1 MPRIA
6 PLGEFEQLLLLAIL
20 RLGEDAY
27 SLPVRRELEQRAH
40 RTVSRGAFYA
50 TLDRLKG
57 KGVVKWKAM
66 PPTDS
71 RGGMPQRR
79 FEVTSAG
86 IRILQTSRDTLL
98 DLWNGLEAIL
108 EGSR

>member
-1 MPRIA
+1 MVRKALI
-6 PLGEFEQLLLLAIL
+6 GEFEQILLLAII
-20 RLGEDAY
+20 RLGDDAY
-27 SLPVRRELEQRAH
+27 SLAVRRELEQRAR

-50 TLDRLKG
+50 TLDRLESKG
-57 KGVVKWKAM
+57 LVKWKSI

-86 IRILQTSRDTLL
+86 IRILQTSRETLL
-98 DLWNGLEAIL
+98 GMWHGIESIL

>member
-1 MPRIA
+1 MPRKA
-6 PLGEFEQLLLLAIL
+6 PLGEFEQVLLLAIL
-20 RLGEDAY
+20 RLGDEAY
-27 SLPVRRELEQRAH
+27 SLAVRRELEQRAK

-50 TLDRLKG
+50 TLDRLESKG
-57 KGVVKWKAM
+57 LVKWKSM

-86 IRILQTSRDTLL
+86 IHILQTSRETLL
-98 DLWNGLEAIL
+98 DMWHGLESIL